1 MVYIRLQRGT
11 KEEGPV
17 YTPQW
22 LGDDQVP
29 STNGALLIEFL
40 LVECSRIDRGQSL
53 MALELIT
60 GEGKKKKK
68 KLLTSSL
75 KKKKKKSFFKSSLLC
90 DGKGRTQLDYSCK
103 LQKTPK
109 NILVFSYILV
119 CIHVRTRCMEKALTF
134 DYIL

>member
-40 LVECSRIDRGQSL
+40 LVECNRIDRGQSL

-75 KKKKKKSFFKSSLLC
+75 KKKKNLSSSRRCCVMEREELNWITLASYKRLLKISSSFLLFSSVYMSGLDIWKK
-90 DGKGRTQLDYSCK
+90 
-103 LQKTPK
+103 
-109 NILVFSYILV
+109 
-119 CIHVRTRCMEKALTF
+119 H
-134 DYIL
+134 